1 MRIRDYNVTDADKIT
16 AELLNQVTDDFSNAL
31 TETFLELRSL
41 KGRSTMFKNTVG
53 SSLDYL
59 ISTINGL
66 TTAQTGLKISAYN
79 PPDESN
85 NVQLD
90 HSFGQ
95 ITLAESNRTTHIPL
109 VEDNFSRQKA
119 IASVLVETGA
129 TESTFQTNIPLRN
142 VVDGD
147 GELWMAEINPIDTDS
162 GSIWIKI
169 TTPTIGLI
177 PNFVSIYPLAG
188 TEVEIIK
195 VFQGAN
201 STQFSPASKWPVKL
215 NQNFSDYSNE
225 VRFKIKGVLNLNG
238 NYVFAIRKIDIF
250 SVTYASQGYV
260 KYITQDAFSTITS
273 ITKNSP
279 FFYPSTAEV
288 GSMMRIQIFSLDEL
302 TTIHDSFVS
311 STIDPVPS
319 GPDQVKVKITLF
331 RTDGNTP
338 FFRTL
343 V

>member
-1 MRIRDYNVTDADKIT
+1 MRIRDYTVTDADKIT
-16 AELLNQVTDDFSNAL
+16 AELLNQVTTDFSNAL
-31 TETFLELRSL
+31 TETFLELRAL

-53 SSLDYL
+53 SSMNYL

-79 PPDESN
+79 PAEESN

-90 HSFGQ
+90 HIFGQ

-119 IASVLVETGA
+119 IGSVLVETGA
-129 TESTFQTNIPLRN
+129 TESIFETNIPLRT
-142 VVDGD
+142 VVDGE
-147 GELWMAEINPIDTDS
+147 GELWMAEINPVDTDS
-162 GSIWIKI
+162 GSIWIKV
-169 TTPTIGLI
+169 TTPTIGRT
-177 PNFVSIYPLAG
+177 PNFVSVYPLAG
-188 TEVEIIK
+188 TEVETIK
-195 VFQGAN
+195 VFQGSN
-201 STQFSPASKWPVKL
+201 TTEFNPASKWPVKIH
-215 NQNFSDYSNE
+215 QNFSDYSNE
-225 VRFKIKGVLNLNG
+225 IRIKIKGVLNIGG
-238 NYVFAIRKIDIF
+238 NYVFSLRKIDIF
-250 SVTYASQGYV
+250 SVTYAAQGYV
-260 KYITQDAFSTITS
+260 KYITQDAFTTITS

-279 FFYPSTAEV
+279 FFYPTTAET
-288 GSMMRIQIFSLDEL
+288 GNMMRIQILSLDEL

-311 STIDPVPS
+311 SSFDPVPS
-319 GPDQVKVKITLF
+319 GPDQVKVKVTLF